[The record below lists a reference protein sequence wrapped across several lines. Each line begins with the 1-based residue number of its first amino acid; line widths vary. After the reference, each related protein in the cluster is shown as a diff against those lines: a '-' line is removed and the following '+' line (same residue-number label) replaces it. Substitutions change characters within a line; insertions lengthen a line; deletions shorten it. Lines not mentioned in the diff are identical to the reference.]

1 MSEKLNGK
9 TVHAPKPLAAPEI
22 DIDLLESFVDKWDS
36 TIRKA
41 HILGQDV
48 AVDPGM
54 QNLIDAGREYARLY
68 RAGDESA

>member
-1 MSEKLNGK
+1 MTELNGK
-9 TVHAPKPLAAPEI
+9 TVHDPKPIATPEI
-22 DIDLLESFVDKWDS
+22 DIDQLETFVDSWDS

-41 HILGQDV
+41 HILGKDV

-68 RAGDESA
+68 RAGDE